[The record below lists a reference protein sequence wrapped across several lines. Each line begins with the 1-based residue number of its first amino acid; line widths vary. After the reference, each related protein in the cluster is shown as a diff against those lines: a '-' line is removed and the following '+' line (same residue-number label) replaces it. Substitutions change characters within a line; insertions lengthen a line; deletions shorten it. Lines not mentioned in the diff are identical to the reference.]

1 MPTTYRILV
10 ASYTPNITTLEF
22 DPAAGTLT
30 DIAQSPAETNPSW
43 IAAHPTDKSLIL
55 ATNEVTDGKVHL
67 FKLQPN
73 GKLKLLESMGTAG
86 EDPAHLAV
94 LEDEVIVGNYS
105 SGTVLAI
112 PFSTTA
118 PHFLSINPPI
128 QLTGTGPNLDRQ
140 SSSHPHQIYPT
151 TSNEILVPDLGADR
165 IVRFSKKAQGEWVEV
180 GDIKS
185 NPGTGPR
192 HVQLHDGVLYV
203 VEELT
208 NKLAAHVY
216 PPTSSSSLIKT
227 LPTLPSPAPAS
238 SLSAPDFEPNS
249 VTPPNGPEGKTLPL
263 LAAELLLVT
272 KPQPLLFSTNR
283 NETHPK
289 GDSITIYSPLK
300 GAKGKEGF
308 EVIGSVRT
316 GLKHARGAAFG
327 GPDDKYLVVG
337 GADTG
342 GVKVF
347 ERSGERGEKLTVVA
361 HMPGVVAPTGFLWV

>member
-1 MPTTYRILV
+1 MPTTHRILV

-30 DIAQSPAETNPSW
+30 DIAQSPAGTNPSW

-67 FKLQPN
+67 FKLQPD
-73 GKLKLLESMGTAG
+73 GKLKLLESMGSAG

-118 PHFLSINPPI
+118 PHFLSSNPPI
-128 QLTGTGPNLDRQ
+128 QLTGTGPNIERQ
-140 SSSHPHQIYPT
+140 SSSHPHQIYPI
-151 TSNEILVPDLGADR
+151 SSSEVLVPDLGADR
-165 IVRFSKKAQGEWVEV
+165 IVRLARKAQGEWAEA
-180 GDIKS
+180 GDVKS

-192 HVQLHDGVLYV
+192 HIQLHNGVLYV
-203 VEELT
+203 LEELK
-208 NKLAAHVY
+208 NKLTAHVY
-216 PPTSSSSLIKT
+216 PPASTSSTIAT
-227 LPTLPSPAPAS
+227 LPALPSPTPAQT
-238 SLSAPDFEPNS
+238 LAAPDLGPNS
-249 VTPPNGPEGKTLPL
+249 ITPTNATDGKPLPL

-272 KPQPLLFSTNR
+272 KPQTLLFSTNR
-283 NETHPK
+283 NETHPE

-300 GAKGKEGF
+300 SAKGKEGF
-308 EVIGSVRT
+308 EVVGSVRT
-316 GLKHARGAAFG
+316 GLKHARGAVFG
-327 GPDDKYLVVG
+327 GPDDKYLAVG

-342 GVKVF
+342 GVKIF
-347 ERSGERGEKLTVVA
+347 ERSGERGDKLTVVA